1 MTITTNPF
9 YKEPITLGYDLV
21 EVPNFDLFSLIC
33 LVVSKIEK
41 NCKDVNFYQN
51 TLISF
56 RSGIIRFTVL
66 PHLKQCLWTLVQYYM
81 YLIRTL

>member
-41 NCKDVNFYQN
+41 NCKDVNFLSKYIN
-51 TLISF
+51 ILSEWDHKIYC
-56 RSGIIRFTVL
+56 FT
-66 PHLKQCLWTLVQYYM
+66 PP
-81 YLIRTL
+81 